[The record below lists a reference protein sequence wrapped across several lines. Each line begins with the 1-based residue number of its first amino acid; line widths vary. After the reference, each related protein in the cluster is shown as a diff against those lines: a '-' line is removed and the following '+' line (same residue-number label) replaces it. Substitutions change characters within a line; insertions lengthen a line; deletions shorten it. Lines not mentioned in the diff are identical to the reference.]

1 MPTPRGL
8 PAAHALFAVC
18 AFVVAA
24 PLATAA
30 PTRAQEPDSVHAAQ
44 QKRVRQPLPLEG
56 WSENWSLSIDATEGT
71 WISLDVSPDGQTLV
85 FDYLGDLFTLPITGG
100 EASQLTSGM
109 AFDAQPRYSPDGE
122 WIAFQSD
129 RDGGENLWLIASDGS
144 DTVQVTKGKANRIE
158 SPEWTPEGDY
168 LVVSKGGYR
177 GALPKLWMMHRE
189 GGSGVQLIDE
199 PQNQKT
205 IGAAFGPDGRYVW
218 YARRTGDW
226 QYNAQFP
233 QYQLAVYDREDGRTY
248 ARSGRYGSGIRPTL
262 SPDGRWLVYG
272 TRHETETGLVI
283 RDLSTG
289 DERWLAYP
297 VQHDDQESRA
307 SRDALPGMSFT
318 PDSRWLVASYGGG
331 IWKIPVEGGDA
342 EEIPF
347 RVRFELEMAP
357 KVDFDYPISDE
368 PSFTVRQVRDVA
380 FSPDGSRMAFTALG
394 ATADHRG

>member
-1 MPTPRGL
+1 M
-8 PAAHALFAVC
+8 
-18 AFVVAA
+18 
-24 PLATAA
+24 
-30 PTRAQEPDSVHAAQ
+30 
-44 QKRVRQPLPLEG
+44 
-56 WSENWSLSIDATEGT
+56 
-71 WISLDVSPDGQTLV
+71 
-85 FDYLGDLFTLPITGG
+85 
-100 EASQLTSGM
+100 
-109 AFDAQPRYSPDGE
+109 
-122 WIAFQSD
+122 
-129 RDGGENLWLIASDGS
+129 
-144 DTVQVTKGKANRIE
+144 
-158 SPEWTPEGDY
+158 
-168 LVVSKGGYR
+168 
-177 GALPKLWMMHRE
+177 
-189 GGSGVQLIDE
+189 
-199 PQNQKT
+199 
-205 IGAAFGPDGRYVW
+205 
-218 YARRTGDW
+218 
-226 QYNAQFP
+226 
-233 QYQLAVYDREDGRTY
+233 
-248 ARSGRYGSGIRPTL
+248 
-262 SPDGRWLVYG
+262 PDGRWLVYG